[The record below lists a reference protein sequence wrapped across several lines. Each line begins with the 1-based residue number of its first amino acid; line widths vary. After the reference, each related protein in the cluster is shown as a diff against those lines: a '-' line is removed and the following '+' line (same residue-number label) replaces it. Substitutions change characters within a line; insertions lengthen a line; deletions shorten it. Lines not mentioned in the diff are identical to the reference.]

1 MLSKHSNGTI
11 QLDSTLP
18 LSIEQLQ
25 LACGATKANAQ
36 KYIEFLKGA
45 CKAFD
50 INNERRLAAFFAQ
63 IGHESAGLSR
73 TVENLNYS
81 KGGLLNVFKKYFT
94 DETAALYAHKP
105 ERIANRVYANRMG
118 NGDESSGDGFRY
130 RGRGFIQLTGKFNY
144 SKISEYFGEDFV
156 KNPDLLLEPVW
167 MALAAA
173 WFWSINDLNQLADNG
188 DTLVITKRINGGT
201 HGLLD
206 RTNRY
211 DTAVAALVGT
221 DAIIASTQDLN
232 GSKLV

>member
-1 MLSKHSNGTI
+1 MKLNNSNGKI

-18 LSIEQLQ
+18 LSIESVQ
-25 LACGATKANAQ
+25 LACGATKVNAE
-36 KYIEFLKGA
+36 KYIEFLRGA

-50 INNERRLAAFFAQ
+50 INTELRLAAFFAQ

-81 KGGLLNVFKKYFT
+81 KEGLLRVFPKYFT
-94 DETAALYAHKP
+94 NETAVNYAHKP
-105 ERIANRVYANRMG
+105 VSIANRVYANRMG
-118 NGDESSGDGFRY
+118 NGDEQSGDGYKF
-130 RGRGFIQLTGKFNY
+130 RGRGFIQLTGKNNY
-144 SKISEYFGEDFV
+144 KKISEYFGEDFV
-156 KNPDLLLEPVW
+156 AKPDLLLEPVW

-173 WFWSINDLNQLADNG
+173 WFWYSKGLNDLADNK

-211 DTAVAALVGT
+211 DMASAALSGT